1 MWQQWDGFV
10 SGCAC
15 GVCACTLFPNLDS
28 LWHVTQ
34 AILCYSRPGD
44 LGFMNNLPPLI
55 LSCLDLLW
63 DAFEAPVCWGLYS
76 DGYQTKE
83 TNNGNKRERRERWED
98 DEGNLLFLE
107 CCCSFFRDFLNIYIT
122 QQLFLTQRYVTMSKS
137 EKVTVQLGEV
147 SDYFILC
154 FQISPVPLMWSLLYV
169 LVWLWG
175 WCWQ

>member
-15 GVCACTLFPNLDS
+15 GMCACTLCPNLDS

-83 TNNGNKRERRERWED
+83 TNNSNKREQRERWED
-98 DEGNLLFLE
+98 DEGNLFFLE
-107 CCCSFFRDFLNIYIT
+107 CCCSDFRDFFFYIT
-122 QQLFLTQRYVTMSKS
+122 QQLFLTQRSVTMSKS
-137 EKVTVQLGEV
+137 EKVTLVTT
-147 SDYFILC
+147 SCHASKF
-154 FQISPVPLMWSLLYV
+154 LLF
-169 LVWLWG
+169 LW
-175 WCWQ
+175 CEFFCMY